1 MKNGKGSMIGV
12 SLIFVVFV
20 LLCLVTF
27 GTLSLML
34 SIQDNELSLSV
45 TENVE
50 QFYEADMLAQEQLQS
65 IDTKLHELYD
75 SYDSIETYAEG
86 LSLVL
91 EEDIILTLE
100 DDMIFLEFTTTVSE
114 NEALYSKLAVVYT
127 ADGVS
132 YSINTWA
139 LQHIES

>member
-34 SIQDNELSLSV
+34 SMQDNELSLSV
-45 TENVE
+45 SENVE
-50 QFYEADMLAQEQLQS
+50 QFYEADMLAQAQLQS

-75 SYDSIETYAEG
+75 SYDSIEAYAEA

-91 EEDIILTLE
+91 DEDILLTQEEDI
-100 DDMIFLEFTTTVSE
+100 IFLEFTTSVSA
-114 NEALYSKLAVVYT
+114 NEALYSKLTVIYT
-127 ADGVS
+127 AENVS